1 MARIVIRN
9 LSDET
14 IRRLKDRAQR
24 HGRSLEEETRLIL
37 THAAGISFSEAKRL
51 ARQWHKR
58 LADRELPDSILLIRE
73 DRER

>member
-1 MARIVIRN
+1 MAQIVIRN
-9 LSDET
+9 LGDET

-37 THAAGISFSEAKRL
+37 TQAAGTSFNEAKRL
-51 ARQWHKR
+51 ARQWHKH
-58 LADRELPDSILLIRE
+58 LASRELPGSVRLIRE